1 MPKQNGSSSRIV
13 HDQEYSFRSPSG
25 DDQTEQEGRKD
36 PDKMNGGPVLFRHFV
51 TPLLLPAVLHAMLLS
66 RMAGCS
72 AKLLFFRSCNKV
84 NYEPHYATLPLRS
97 QNEQNYNIPPPRL
110 YFLHCCYIVW

>member
-51 TPLLLPAVLHAMLLS
+51 TPLNSCLLYCML
-66 RMAGCS
+66 
-72 AKLLFFRSCNKV
+72 
-84 NYEPHYATLPLRS
+84 
-97 QNEQNYNIPPPRL
+97 
-110 YFLHCCYIVW
+110 CYCPEWPGVQQSSSSFVRAIK